1 MIKWFQCNYWFE
13 WFRDYEF
20 NGHVIEHQ
28 EEIKAHIQHN
38 INKECW
44 E

>member
-1 MIKWFQCNYWFE
+1 MIKWIKQIINSLKNMKMNNPEGYN
-13 WFRDYEF
+13 RK
-20 NGHVIEHQ
+20 
-28 EEIKAHIQHN
+28 EIKAHIEHN

>member
-1 MIKWFQCNYWFE
+1 MIKWIKQIINLLK
-13 WFRDYEF
+13 
-20 NGHVIEHQ
+20 NIEMNDI
-28 EEIKAHIQHN
+28 ESYNIKEIKAHIQHN

>member
-1 MIKWFQCNYWFE
+1 MIKWIKQIINSLKNIETNNTENY
-13 WFRDYEF
+13 
-20 NGHVIEHQ
+20 NT

-38 INKECW
+38 INKESW